1 MVTSEFGPPLFK
13 LPPQFCSQQEGA
25 PVSTGASSVVFGGVT
40 LPPSFIALDYAASTP
55 LRSDV
60 FAAMEPWLFAYF
72 GNPAARIHPLG
83 EVAELAVQEARAT
96 VARLIGVSPAEI
108 VFTASATESN
118 NLALRGLVASPFRSR
133 TKILYG
139 ATEHASVATTAQELM
154 RLYGPSHGIVAE
166 PIPVDE
172 RGQVR
177 WSALETLIDEKT
189 LLVSLM
195 DVNNETG
202 IVQERLADVIALA
215 HARGAYVHVDAVQGF
230 ARGPFATRSCDWDML
245 TVASGK
251 IYGPR
256 GAALLAVRRRSPRL
270 RLEPQLTGGG
280 HEGGLRSST
289 LNVAAI
295 VGFARAMELLDS
307 ERIRQSAHL
316 SHLEGAF
323 LDELRRSSAAVVIGE
338 DAPRIP
344 GIVML
349 NFPACNAMKLVE
361 NARCLAVGV
370 GSACRTLHATA
381 SHVLLAMGL
390 PLDEAL
396 GSLRVSFGLPNT
408 EAEVREAAALMARLA

>member
-1 MVTSEFGPPLFK
+1 VA
-13 LPPQFCSQQEGA
+13 LP
-25 PVSTGASSVVFGGVT
+25 TG
-40 LPPSFIALDYAASTP
+40 FIALDYAASTP
-55 LRSDV
+55 LRTDV
-60 FAAMEPWLFAYF
+60 FSAMEPWLFSHF

-83 EVAELAVQEARAT
+83 EIAGLAVQEARAT
-96 VARLIGVSPAEI
+96 VARLVGVSPAE
-108 VFTASATESN
+108 VLFTASATESN
-118 NLALRGLVASPFRSR
+118 NLALRGLVASPFRTR

-139 ATEHASVATTAQELM
+139 ATEHASVATTAQELA
-154 RLYGPSHGIVAE
+154 RLYGSSHGIVAE
-166 PIPVDE
+166 PIPVDK
-172 RGQVR
+172 RGQIR
-177 WSALETLIDEKT
+177 LSAFEALLDDKT

-202 IVQERLADVIALA
+202 IVQERLEEVIALA
-215 HARGAYVHVDAVQGF
+215 HGRGAVVHVDAVQGF
-230 ARGPFATRSCDWDML
+230 ARGSFATRSYEWDML

-270 RLEPQLTGGG
+270 RLEAQLTGGG

-295 VGFARAMELLDS
+295 VGFARAMELLDG
-307 ERIRQSAHL
+307 ERMRQTAHL
-316 SHLEGAF
+316 AALEAAF
-323 LDELRRSSAAVVIGE
+323 LEELRRSSAAVVMGE
-338 DAPRIP
+338 TAPRIP
-344 GIVML
+344 GIVMV

-361 NARCLAVGV
+361 NARRIAVGV

-381 SHVLLAMGL
+381 SHVLLAMGV

-408 EAEVREAAALMARLA
+408 EAEVREAAALLARLA